1 MKKLFNL
8 FKRKKIRIRNN
19 NYDKNNICILLDYF
33 DIVEIFTKYKNKDIY
48 EIFSEID
55 NDIEEFNS
63 IINNFYAIFLLS
75 IDKNII
81 NDFINYINIC
91 GFTYSIKENEH
102 SYLILLKGTIENF
115 NNSLKTKY
123 IRLIEESYHYIIKII
138 LKCIY
143 KLPFIYFKGNKDAY
157 TTDFETFRNTMLIPN
172 NHKKVEIEGKI
183 YYIINNTLIERMNLN
198 IKNIFKQSDILNTL
212 AFIEQNTTKVIPF
225 LEVLFNE
232 DKYKEL
238 KKYIY
243 DKYYMMQSYQLEE
256 ESIEIIN
263 EDVTEFEEIFNSVC
277 DVNIYEETD
286 YNKD

>member
-33 DIVEIFTKYKNKDIY
+33 DIEEIFTKYKNKDIY

-123 IRLIEESYHYIIKII
+123 IRLIEENYHYIIKII

-143 KLPFIYFKGNKDAY
+143 KLPFIYFKCNKDAY

-183 YYIINNTLIERMNLN
+183 YYIINNTLIKRMNLN

-243 DKYYMMQSYQLEE
+243 DKYYMIQSYQLEE

>member
-33 DIVEIFTKYKNKDIY
+33 DIGEIFTKYKNKDIY

-63 IINNFYAIFLLS
+63 IINNFYSIFLLS

-123 IRLIEESYHYIIKII
+123 IRLIEENYHYIIKII

-172 NHKKVEIEGKI
+172 NHKKIEIEGKI

-277 DVNIYEETD
+277 NVNIYEETD